1 MLSHLEPY
9 LLMPSALTPTALAER
24 ADQILAALGSAE
36 PEPGRLRHTPLYD
49 AWLVP
54 WSTTDVHTHDAF
66 AVYVPLT
73 GVLRETALTASAVSD
88 RVIAP
93 GESVAYRPG
102 DTHRLAV
109 DEPTL
114 VLALHSPPRR
124 DVLSPVSQP
133 PAGLFPLVER
143 LSSVS

>member
-24 ADQILAALGSAE
+24 AAAILANLSSA
-36 PEPGRLRHTPLYD
+36 EPGRLRHTPLYD

-54 WSTTDVHTHDAF
+54 WERTDVHTHDAF

-73 GVLRETALTASAVSD
+73 GALRETALGETALGEAAVTE
-88 RVIAP
+88 RVIGP
-93 GESVAYRPG
+93 GERITYRPG
-102 DTHRLAV
+102 DTHRLTP
-109 DEPTL
+109 DGETL

-124 DVLSPVSQP
+124 V
-133 PAGLFPLVER
+133 PAHV
-143 LSSVS
+143 

>member
-93 GESVAYRPG
+93 GEAVAYRPG
-102 DTHRLAV
+102 DTHRLAA

-124 DVLSPVSQP
+124 QAPLPAAQVSAAQ
-133 PAGLFPLVER
+133 AAATAPLAA
-143 LSSVS
+143 VS